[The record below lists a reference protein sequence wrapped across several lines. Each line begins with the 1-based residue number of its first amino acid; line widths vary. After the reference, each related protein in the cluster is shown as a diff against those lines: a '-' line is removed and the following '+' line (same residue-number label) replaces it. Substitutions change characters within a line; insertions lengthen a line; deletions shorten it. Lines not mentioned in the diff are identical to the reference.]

1 MARLR
6 PGPIL
11 KGRCALKTRTAVR
24 IALGVLIIAFLLNM
38 GAGSAKDISLPLS
51 LIFLLLVVLTG
62 VAFDIVGTAVAAAT
76 EPPINAVASRKI
88 KGGAEALRLVRNAP
102 QVANFCNDIVGDVCG
117 TLSGAL
123 AGASASALADFFD
136 LNVTLMFAIT
146 VAVVTTTTVTLKY
159 ISKSFAMSEAE
170 PVILLAGKLIAY
182 AKGLVPSFLRKK
194 GESGRR

>member
-24 IALGVLIIAFLLNM
+24 IALGVLIVAFLLNI

-51 LIFLLLVVLTG
+51 LIFLSLVVLTG

-123 AGASASALADFFD
+123 AGASATAFAEFFD

-146 VAVVTTTTVTLKY
+146 VAVVATTTVTLKY

-182 AKGLVPSFLRKK
+182 AKDLVPSFLRKK